1 MAQAFAWIVGQLSRC
16 APVACPE
23 VRSLHCPG
31 RVHDRFGHDLGGDT
45 ITSVSH
51 GRSEPE
57 SGSTP
62 YLVVLA
68 ISDDLRVPSS
78 RHLLTEIDEVRFG
91 RGARAATRMTI
102 GETRVL
108 ELRLPDAWM
117 SSQHG
122 RLVRGPGGWVLDD
135 PTSKNGSLISGQITR
150 QGVVG
155 DGALIELGHSFLL
168 FCDQPVEHAAAVDL
182 IDGEFGERSPAL
194 ATFVGPLADGFA
206 ALGRLAPT
214 PVSIVVLGETGTGKE
229 VVARALHA
237 MSGRTGAFVAVNC
250 GALPASL
257 LEAEL
262 FGHRRGAFTGA
273 VGERTG
279 LVRSAEGGTLFLDEI
294 GELPPASQ
302 TAFLRVL
309 QEREVVPIG
318 DDRPVK
324 VDVRLCAATHR
335 DLAGL
340 VERGLFR
347 DDLFG
352 RISGFTL
359 VLPPLAERRA
369 DFGLLLRAL
378 LAQIPGASDLRF
390 APAALRAL
398 FTYRWPLNIRALEKT
413 LLTAAT
419 LATDGVIQPA
429 HLVELARRP
438 QHTDEPRT
446 AAASSPGF
454 PAAPRSQHDEELRER
469 LVGLLTVHRGNVVA
483 VSRAIGTR
491 RTQIY
496 RWARRFGIDLDGF
509 RR

>member
-1 MAQAFAWIVGQLSRC
+1 LES
-16 APVACPE
+16 
-23 VRSLHCPG
+23 
-31 RVHDRFGHDLGGDT
+31 DNT
-45 ITSVSH
+45 ITSVSL
-51 GRSEPE
+51 GRTGEPDP
-57 SGSTP
+57 TAQP

-68 ISDDLRVPSS
+68 VSDDLRTPSS
-78 RHLLTEIDEVRFG
+78 RHLLADVDEVRFG
-91 RGARAATRMTI
+91 RGARSATRSAI
-102 GETRVL
+102 DGTRVL
-108 ELRLPDAWM
+108 DLRIPDAWM
-117 SSQHG
+117 SSHHG

-135 PTSKNGSLISGQITR
+135 PKSKNGSLVNAQVTR
-150 QGVVG
+150 QSVVT
-155 DGALIELGHSFLL
+155 DGALIELGHTFLL
-168 FCDQPVEHAAAVDL
+168 FCERPVEHGAISDV
-182 IDGEFGERSPAL
+182 IDGELGALPAAL
-194 ATFVGPLADGFA
+194 ATFVGPLADGFT
-206 ALGRLAPT
+206 ALNRLART

-229 VVARALHA
+229 VVARALHQL
-237 MSGRTGAFVAVNC
+237 SGRTGAFVAVNC

-340 VERGLFR
+340 VERSAFR

-359 VLPPLAERRA
+359 SLPSLAERRA

-378 LAQIPGASDLRF
+378 LAGIPGASDLRF

-398 FTYRWPLNIRALEKT
+398 VTHRWPLNIRALEKT

-419 LATDGVIQPA
+419 LATEGVIQPS
-429 HLVELARRP
+429 HLVELLRRP
-438 QHTDEPRT
+438 VQEETKT
-446 AAASSPGF
+446 APPSASAST
-454 PAAPRSQHDEELRER
+454 APRSEQDEALREK

-496 RWARRFGIDLDGF
+496 RWARRFGIDLVGF

>member
-1 MAQAFAWIVGQLSRC
+1 
-16 APVACPE
+16 
-23 VRSLHCPG
+23 
-31 RVHDRFGHDLGGDT
+31 VHDRLGHDLGGDT
-45 ITSVSH
+45 LTSITY
-51 GRSEPE
+51 GRTGEIDP
-57 SGSTP
+57 GVQP
-62 YLVVLA
+62 HLVVLA
-68 ISDDLRVPSS
+68 VADDLRAPSS

-91 RGARAATRMTI
+91 RGPRSATRTTTA
-102 GETRVL
+102 GTRVL
-108 ELRLPDAWM
+108 ELRIPDARM

-122 RLVRGPGGWVLDD
+122 RLVRGPAGWVLDD
-135 PTSKNGSLISGQITR
+135 PASKNGSQIDGQVAR

-155 DGALIELGHSFLL
+155 DGALVELGHSFLL
-168 FCDQPVEHAAAVDL
+168 FCERPVEHAAAEDL
-182 IDGEFGERSPAL
+182 IDGELGAAPPAL

-206 ALGRLAPT
+206 ALGRLART

-359 VLPPLAERRA
+359 ALPPLAERRA
-369 DFGLLLRAL
+369 DLGLLLRAL
-378 LAQIPGASDLRF
+378 LAQIPGAGELRF

-398 FTYRWPLNIRALEKT
+398 LTHRWPLNIRALEKT

-419 LATDGVIQPA
+419 LATDGVIHPA
-429 HLVELARRP
+429 HLVELVRRP
-438 QHTDEPRT
+438 PPADESR
-446 AAASSPGF
+446 AAATPPPAFSP
-454 PAAPRSQHDEELRER
+454 APRSQHDEALRER
-469 LVGLLTVHRGNVVA
+469 LVGLLTAHRGNVVA

-496 RWARRFGIDLDGF
+496 RWAHRFGIDLDGF
-509 RR
+509 RGDR